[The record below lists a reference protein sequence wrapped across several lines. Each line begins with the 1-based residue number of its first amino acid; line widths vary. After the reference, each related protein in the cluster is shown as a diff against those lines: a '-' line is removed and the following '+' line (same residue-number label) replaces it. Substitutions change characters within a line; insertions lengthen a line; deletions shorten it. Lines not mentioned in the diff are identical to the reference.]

1 MKRYIFILIIL
12 AAGIGGYFY
21 FVGKYAEKSVPQKIS
36 GKDNIILY
44 FSSNNEEYLVP
55 EFRQISLKGSIE
67 GQILEV
73 IKELIKGSTVQQTN
87 NGKGLIN
94 VIPDGVR
101 VNGARLEED
110 GTLFVDFSK
119 ELKERHPGGS
129 WAEMLTIYSIVDTI
143 IKNFP
148 DIKRVK
154 ILIEG
159 EEIETLAGHIDTRLP
174 LTENKDIVKSSSPLA
189 GEG

>member
-1 MKRYIFILIIL
+1 MKRYIFILIVL
-12 AAGIGGYFY
+12 MVGIGGYFY
-21 FVGKYAEKSVPQKIS
+21 FTVRHAEKSAPEQILS
-36 GKDNIILY
+36 KDSIILY

-55 EFRQISLKGSIE
+55 EVRQIILRGHIE

-154 ILIEG
+154 ILIED

-174 LTENKDIVKSSSPLA
+174 LTENKDIVRIDDERK
-189 GEG
+189 G

>member
-1 MKRYIFILIIL
+1 MKRYIFILIVL
-12 AAGIGGYFY
+12 MVGIGGYFY
-21 FVGKYAEKSVPQKIS
+21 FIERNAEKSAPPQILS
-36 GKDNIILY
+36 KDNIILY

-55 EFRQISLKGSIE
+55 EFRQRSLSGPVE
-67 GQILEV
+67 GQTLEV
-73 IKELIKGSTVQQTN
+73 IKELIKGSTIQLPD

-94 VIPDGVR
+94 VIPEGVK
-101 VNGARLEED
+101 VNGARLGED

-174 LTENKDIVKSSSPLA
+174 LTENKDIVRIDNERK
-189 GEG
+189 G

>member
-1 MKRYIFILIIL
+1 MKRYIFILIVLIV
-12 AAGIGGYFY
+12 GIGGYFY
-21 FVGKYAEKSVPQKIS
+21 FNARHAEKSAPQQILS
-36 GKDNIILY
+36 KDNIILY

-55 EFRQISLKGSIE
+55 EIRQICLSGHIE

-73 IKELIKGSTVQQTN
+73 IKELIKGSTVKQPDN
-87 NGKGLIN
+87 EKGLIN

-101 VNGARLEED
+101 VNGAKLEED
-110 GTLFVDFSK
+110 GTLYVDFSK

-154 ILIEG
+154 ILIDG
-159 EEIETLAGHIDTRLP
+159 KEIETLAGHINTRLP
-174 LTENKDIVKSSSPLA
+174 LTENKDIVRIDDERK
-189 GEG
+189 G

>member
-12 AAGIGGYFY
+12 VAGIGGYFY
-21 FVGKYAEKSVPQKIS
+21 FVGRYAEKSAPQKS
-36 GKDNIILY
+36 LGKDNIILY

-55 EFRQISLKGSIE
+55 EFRQISLRGPIE

-73 IKELIKGSTVQQTN
+73 IRELIKGSTVKQPDD
-87 NGKGLIN
+87 GKVLIN
-94 VIPDGVR
+94 AIPDGVR
-101 VNGARLEED
+101 VNGARVDEN
-110 GTLFVDFSK
+110 GTLYVDFSK
-119 ELKERHPGGS
+119 ELKEGHPGGS

-154 ILIEG
+154 ILIDG
-159 EEIETLAGHIDTRLP
+159 KEIETLAGHIDTRLP
-174 LTENKDIVKSSSPLA
+174 LTENKDIVRINDERK
-189 GEG
+189 G

>member
-1 MKRYIFILIIL
+1 MKRYIFILILLIV
-12 AAGIGGYFY
+12 GIGGYFY
-21 FVGKYAEKSVPQKIS
+21 FTERHAEKSVTQQTL
-36 GKDNIILY
+36 KDSIILY

-55 EFRQISLKGSIE
+55 EVRQISFRGHIE

-101 VNGARLEED
+101 VNGAILEED

-154 ILIEG
+154 LLIEG
-159 EEIETLAGHIDTRLP
+159 EEIETLAGHIDTRPP
-174 LTENKDIVKSSSPLA
+174 LTENKDIVKN
-189 GEG
+189 

>member
-1 MKRYIFILIIL
+1 MKRYIFILMVLIV
-12 AAGIGGYFY
+12 GIGGYFY
-21 FVGKYAEKSVPQKIS
+21 FTERHAEKSVTQQTL
-36 GKDNIILY
+36 KDSIILY

-55 EFRQISLKGSIE
+55 EVRQIILRGHIE

-73 IKELIKGSTVQQTN
+73 IKELIKGSTVLQTN

-154 ILIEG
+154 ILVEG

>member
-1 MKRYIFILIIL
+1 MKRYIFILLMVLIVS
-12 AAGIGGYFY
+12 IGGYFY
-21 FVGKYAEKSVPQKIS
+21 FTERHAEKSVPQQTLKNS
-36 GKDNIILY
+36 IILY

-55 EFRQISLKGSIE
+55 EVRQIILRGHIE

-73 IKELIKGSTVQQTN
+73 IKELIKGSTVLQTN

>member
-1 MKRYIFILIIL
+1 MVLIV
-12 AAGIGGYFY
+12 GIGGYFY
-21 FVGKYAEKSVPQKIS
+21 FTERHAEKSVPQQTLKNS
-36 GKDNIILY
+36 IILY

-55 EFRQISLKGSIE
+55 EVRQISLRGHIE

-154 ILIEG
+154 ILVEG

>member
-1 MKRYIFILIIL
+1 MKRYIFILMVLIV
-12 AAGIGGYFY
+12 GIGGYFY
-21 FVGKYAEKSVPQKIS
+21 FTERHAEKSAPPQILS
-36 GKDNIILY
+36 KDNIILY

-55 EFRQISLKGSIE
+55 EVRQKSLSGPVE
-67 GQILEV
+67 GQTLEV
-73 IKELIKGSTVQQTN
+73 IKELIKGSTVQQPD

-101 VNGARLEED
+101 VNGARLGED

-129 WAEMLTIYSIVDTI
+129 WAEILTIYSIVDTI

-174 LTENKDIVKSSSPLA
+174 LTENRDIVRFNDERK
-189 GEG
+189 G

>member
-1 MKRYIFILIIL
+1 MKRYIFILMVLIV
-12 AAGIGGYFY
+12 GIGGYFY
-21 FVGKYAEKSVPQKIS
+21 FTERHAEKSVPQQTLKNS
-36 GKDNIILY
+36 IILY

-55 EFRQISLKGSIE
+55 EVRQISLRGHIE

-73 IKELIKGSTVQQTN
+73 IKELIKGSTVLQTN

-174 LTENKDIVKSSSPLA
+174 LTENRDIVKN
-189 GEG
+189 

>member
-1 MKRYIFILIIL
+1 MRRYIFISILLIV
-12 AAGIGGYFY
+12 GIGGYFY
-21 FVGKYAEKSVPQKIS
+21 HVGRHAEKTVSTQIS

-55 EFRQISLKGSIE
+55 EDRQVNLSGHIE

-73 IKELIKGSTVQQTN
+73 MKELIKGSMVQQTD

-94 VIPDGVR
+94 VIPDGVK
-101 VNGARLEED
+101 VNVARLRED

-154 ILIEG
+154 LLIEG
-159 EEIETLAGHIDTRLP
+159 EEIETLAGHIDTRMP
-174 LTENKDIVKSSSPLA
+174 LTENRDIVRIDNEP
-189 GEG
+189 G

>member
-1 MKRYIFILIIL
+1 MKRYIFILLMVLIVS
-12 AAGIGGYFY
+12 IGGYFY
-21 FVGKYAEKSVPQKIS
+21 FTERHAEKSVPQQTLKNS
-36 GKDNIILY
+36 IILY

-55 EFRQISLKGSIE
+55 EVRQIILRGHIE

-73 IKELIKGSTVQQTN
+73 IKELIKGSTVLQTN

-154 ILIEG
+154 ILVEG

>member
-1 MKRYIFILIIL
+1 MKRYIFILMVLIV
-12 AAGIGGYFY
+12 GIGGYFY
-21 FVGKYAEKSVPQKIS
+21 FTERHAEKSVPQQTLKN
-36 GKDNIILY
+36 NIILY

-55 EFRQISLKGSIE
+55 EVRQISLSGHVE

-87 NGKGLIN
+87 NWKGLIN
-94 VIPDGVR
+94 AIPDGVK
-101 VNGARLEED
+101 VNGAKLEED
-110 GTLFVDFSK
+110 GILFIDFSK

-174 LTENKDIVKSSSPLA
+174 LTENKDIMRIDNERK
-189 GEG
+189 G